1 MTNFIFRT
9 ILKKWLIKI
18 YCRECENALTPELL
32 EIPKMNLCWD
42 ENKDIMPKNKFSIFT
57 NEQSDKKSIM
67 VAIDNYNF
75 ERHKLPNSY
84 GFGKIMELNN
94 AAALSMQA
102 GKLKPFMW
110 ILYVH
115 RTFSRFGESNEE

>member
-1 MTNFIFRT
+1 MNEVV
-9 ILKKWLIKI
+9 LLII
-18 YCRECENALTPELL
+18 
-32 EIPKMNLCWD
+32 I
-42 ENKDIMPKNKFSIFT
+42 I
-57 NEQSDKKSIM
+57 
-67 VAIDNYNF
+67 F